1 MAAPRKYTDAQRQA
15 VWNLH
20 ERGLTSGQISE
31 ACAAGTASVAAF
43 EIPRRSVS
51 DLITRM
57 AREAAVKPPS
67 DPADVTTVELV
78 SRFPERIARIFD
90 AELERLEAKQRRGQL
105 TAKDIDLM
113 RKATNLCGPLKKRLE
128 GRSIG
133 PARSSRR
140 PGSQAEQESVLAKLA
155 RELAEEEAGMV
166 HPGSTHRRQADE
178 DHVGTSAPAPPPAPT
193 APNAAIPV
201 EVRRAQAVA
210 AAREAA
216 ESTASSPDELAQI
229 RSGFDQAQAGGGSSS
244 SAAA

>member
-51 DLITRM
+51 DLIARM
-57 AREAAVKPPS
+57 TREAAVEPPTNPKEAGS
-67 DPADVTTVELV
+67 LAMVN
-78 SRFPERIARIFD
+78 RFPERIARIFD
-90 AELERLEAKQRRGQL
+90 AELERLAAKQRRGQL

-113 RKATNLCGPLKKRLE
+113 RKATDLCGPLKKRLE
-128 GRSIG
+128 GHSIG

-166 HPGSTHRRQADE
+166 RPGSTHTRQAD
-178 DHVGTSAPAPPPAPT
+178 DVNVGTNAPAPAPAP
-193 APNAAIPV
+193 APKAAIPV

-216 ESTASSPDELAQI
+216 EAAASSPDELAQI
-229 RSGFDQAQAGGGSSS
+229 RSAFDQAQAGGGSSS
-244 SAAA
+244 SAAAA